1 MLPGFEPGTFCVL
14 GRCDNH
20 YTTAP
25 LIIYSRLTL
34 IDCLVVMLS
43 GNGSGSCQ
51 QKTSVHA
58 SVAQS
63 AARQSHNES
72 KCKSDLKVVSSS
84 LTRGKIFIFRL
95 FFHDSVIK
103 KYPSN
108 RIRTSDLRMS
118 ALHSPLQ
125 SSALPTELSR
135 DDADARQ
142 QKKLKFIILEKK
154 DDSSGWFR
162 SIDLWVMGPARFHCA
177 TLLLMSSRYENQYHA
192 KIRDLHDK
200 WKICWKRKMSAQ

>member
-1 MLPGFEPGTFCVL
+1 ML

-25 LIIYSRLTL
+25 LIICSRLSL

-43 GNGSGSCQ
+43 GNGSASCQ
-51 QKTSVHA
+51 HKTSIHA

-142 QKKLKFIILEKK
+142 QKSYNSSFFKKKMIAADGFDPSTSGLWAQHASTAPRCCHGIQRKVADADAQKEKK
-154 DDSSGWFR
+154 FTKPR
-162 SIDLWVMGPARFHCA
+162 CVPCLWRRRKKRKRP
-177 TLLLMSSRYENQYHA
+177 
-192 KIRDLHDK
+192 IRDLNP
-200 WKICWKRKMSAQ
+200 